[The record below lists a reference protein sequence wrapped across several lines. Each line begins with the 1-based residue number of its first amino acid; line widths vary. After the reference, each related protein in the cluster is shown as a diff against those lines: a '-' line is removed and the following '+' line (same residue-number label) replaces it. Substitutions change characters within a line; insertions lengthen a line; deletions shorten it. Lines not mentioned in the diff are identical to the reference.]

1 MATREEVLRFVSRFQ
16 SPPVV
21 KSSQGRT
28 SAPRERFRP
37 EIPRAI
43 VRARPVETI
52 VRTRACLSVSYIL
65 CYILLTL
72 SFFLAPARRLLRS
85 SSFSW
90 PSLSFS
96 SIFSLRCICFL
107 CLFLSLSIHPSLRVF
122 YSYSF
127 LFFMLSCP
135 YFPSFFL
142 TLILSQHRFASPLE
156 TRLSNLFP
164 ARMRSCI
171 VAEIPNSL
179 PADDFHSQR
188 ERRRDATP
196 RTARRFFARIVHP
209 DFPPLAL
216 RITVHRINPIFFFCN
231 EFW

>member
-1 MATREEVLRFVSRFQ
+1 MYVTLYRLVKQVGRILCTIRLYGDGDVRGGSPVRQ
-16 SPPVV
+16 SLSESSSEDSLV

-72 SFFLAPARRLLRS
+72 SFFLAPARRLLRP

-96 SIFSLRCICFL
+96 SIFSLRCVCFL
-107 CLFLSLSIHPSLRVF
+107 CLFPSLSMHPSLYVF

-127 LFFMLSCP
+127 FFFSCC
-135 YFPSFFL
+135 L
-142 TLILSQHRFASPLE
+142 
-156 TRLSNLFP
+156 
-164 ARMRSCI
+164 
-171 VAEIPNSL
+171 
-179 PADDFHSQR
+179 
-188 ERRRDATP
+188 
-196 RTARRFFARIVHP
+196 ARI
-209 DFPPLAL
+209 FPPSSL
-216 RITVHRINPIFFFCN
+216 R
-231 EFW
+231 

>member
-1 MATREEVLRFVSRFQ
+1 MTTWEEVLRFVSRFQ

-72 SFFLAPARRLLRS
+72 SFFLAPARRLLRP

-96 SIFSLRCICFL
+96 SIFSLRCVCFL
-107 CLFLSLSIHPSLRVF
+107 CLFPSLSMHPSLYVF

-127 LFFMLSCP
+127 FFFHAVLPVFSLLLPYANPLSA
-135 YFPSFFL
+135 SFCISVGNTAFEPVPR
-142 TLILSQHRFASPLE
+142 THEISHSCWNSEFITGGWLSLA
-156 TRLSNLFP
+156 
-164 ARMRSCI
+164 ARTTS
-171 VAEIPNSL
+171 
-179 PADDFHSQR
+179 
-188 ERRRDATP
+188 RRDAENTASLL
-196 RTARRFFARIVHP
+196 RTHCAP
-209 DFPPLAL
+209 GSPPA
-216 RITVHRINPIFFFCN
+216 TAPNHRASN
-231 EFW
+231 